1 MAFGTH
7 LCPDARLL
15 RPAAESLKWKHVSR
29 AGVMGC
35 ILFYMF
41 AIEHPPAPQEQP
53 KYEYLRVRTKDFP
66 WGEKGLFEYWMTPG
80 DDE

>member
-1 MAFGTH
+1 
-7 LCPDARLL
+7 
-15 RPAAESLKWKHVSR
+15 
-29 AGVMGC
+29 MGC

-41 AIEHPPAPQEQP
+41 AIEHPPTPQEQP
-53 KYEYLRVRTKDFP
+53 KYEYLRVRTKEFP